1 MSTDSP
7 NSFEPLP
14 PDGVVKMRR
23 WPLYAVICAGLLLVG
38 VLVYSVNF
46 AHNPEEEAAQTQKV
60 DIKEQE
66 NPLIAGEGNRAGVAS
81 CPVLRGLPLLKR
93 SFQASRNR

>member
-66 NPLIAGEGNRAGVAS
+66 NPLIAGEGNGLALLL
-81 CPVLRGLPLLKR
+81 PVLRGLPLLKR